1 MRNRRSEIFKDDIV
15 SLRFAVRRG
24 VERYQNDEL
33 EFKKRHNREDN
44 IKMSRIAH
52 RALDRMWELSLE
64 QGWYRRARKA
74 RKNAVMYKTFGRRPW
89 GIADDVLSWPS
100 AYNWTPAK
108 VRHLREPSG
117 FKAMSRLADAL
128 IETESREPG
137 CQCQW
142 EAGDSPCRVHGEA
155 D

>member
-1 MRNRRSEIFKDDIV
+1 M
-15 SLRFAVRRG
+15 
-24 VERYQNDEL
+24 
-33 EFKKRHNREDN
+33 
-44 IKMSRIAH
+44 
-52 RALDRMWELSLE
+52 
-64 QGWYRRARKA
+64 RKA
-74 RKNAVMYKTFGRRPW
+74 AKNLVMYKTYGRRPW

-128 IETESREPG
+128 IETERRPTG

-142 EAGDSPCRVHGEA
+142 EAGDSPCRVHGESEEA
-155 D
+155 NQ